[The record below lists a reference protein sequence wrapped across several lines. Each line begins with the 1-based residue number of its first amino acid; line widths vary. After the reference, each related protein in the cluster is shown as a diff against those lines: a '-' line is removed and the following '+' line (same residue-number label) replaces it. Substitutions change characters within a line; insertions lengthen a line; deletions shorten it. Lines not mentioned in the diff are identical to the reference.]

1 MANEKFIDI
10 VIRARDEYS
19 KALKKV
25 QQTTDA
31 VSSKGARQTQLRAQ
45 LELKNEI
52 RSLEAAHKAA
62 TAAAAGQAKEYQALV
77 TSGKAASVE
86 GGKLLVT
93 LTETRAR
100 AAVAKDAIAKHRVE
114 LSRLTG
120 AQKGSFAE
128 MERRSSLLGMETA
141 AQSTGTVKLR
151 ENTAAL
157 DKNTSAK
164 KRNAS
169 TLPGAPSVVPPAR
182 GALSQP
188 GVRGQSQ
195 DVSIFG
201 LRPWQLTNLS
211 FQINDVISGLA
222 MGQAPA
228 QIFAQQIGQIL
239 QIFPGF
245 TAVLFRSIPV
255 LGALAVAFGAPIVRI
270 KALEESVTFF
280 EKKLALSADGARY
293 SAVQLAGMTV
303 ELQALGVSM
312 DDAREAAATFVKEGF
327 PQGDIQEMIRLSGQ
341 LADVLGKSV
350 PDATEMMSKAFS
362 GGREGIRDL
371 DKELNFL
378 TATQYQNIA
387 ALFAAGKE
395 TEAYAAAQDA
405 LSNRLGDVAKL
416 AEGPWSNA
424 WKNITSAWRGFLDWV
439 GSTKPIELAIAA
451 LDKLGVALEA
461 VTGWLDRIANGP
473 DKATV
478 TIEADVAASS
488 DAQLDDQIKAIED
501 ELAAKKVE
509 LQVNPTLG
517 DGDIVKEMIEKDI
530 AQLQKQ
536 IDYLKS
542 VRLIPQGQRDIL
554 SVPQF
559 ETGGAQAKT
568 AEQWNRQMLAIQ
580 AGHTAVLK
588 KTQEQKKAEIDLNI
602 ALDKRLADMG
612 RENDLAGLT
621 TREQFIQKE
630 VLAEQNRWREEGLT
644 IGEQE
649 IKQLETKLGLLF
661 DQTEAQK
668 NTTRLLSGGGMSSF
682 VDKVTTVESGG
693 NASASN
699 SASTAVGLGQFI
711 ESTWL
716 RLFKENFPDR
726 AKSMT
731 DAAILALRK
740 DAEVSKTMIEIYA
753 QENAKVLQAA
763 GASVDEAALYLAHF
777 LGPNGAAKVL
787 TASKGTR
794 LDSILSPDQIDANS
808 SILGGG
814 KTTDQL
820 IAWAQKK
827 MDLTDAE
834 VAGQTRLSE
843 IETERNQKAA
853 DYNTAYA
860 QRIADL
866 KFELSI
872 SGKQARDAEIATAV
886 REAEN
891 EAIAA
896 GTTLTKERRAEVEA
910 LAGKMF
916 DAQNAEAIATEQ
928 LNALLEKR
936 KLLVSDLKFAQENGD
951 VAAAKNAQSAIDS
964 IDSMLDGAIQKAI
977 AFWQAVGG
985 PEAEIAIEKLK
996 RLKRDLADTGETAV
1010 VTGKQINDGLENI
1023 GSSAITSLAEALANG
1038 ENAWEAFR
1046 NAGLKALSDLLLK
1059 IGQTIVQQAILN
1071 ALTGSTAGGGGGI
1084 GGKIAS
1090 WITGMLHHTGG
1101 IAGGSGPSR
1110 VVPAAAFANAVRY
1123 HSGGIAGLKSDEV
1136 PAILQKGEEVLTAD
1150 NPRHVANGGGD
1161 LKAKIVNVFD
1171 PTDVLEAA
1179 LSSSAGEK
1187 VLINWMTRRSR
1198 SIKMAM
1204 G

>member
-62 TAAAAGQAKEYQALV
+62 TVAAAGQAKEYRDLV
-77 TSGKAASVE
+77 TTGKAASVE
-86 GGKLLVT
+86 GGKLLTT

-100 AAVAKDAIAKHRVE
+100 AAVAKDAIAKHRQE
-114 LSRLTG
+114 LHLLAG
-120 AQKGSFAE
+120 AQKGSFVE
-128 MERRSSLLGMETA
+128 MERRAAMLGTEA
-141 AQSTGTVKLR
+141 AVTSTDTTKLR

-157 DKNTSAK
+157 DKNTQSK

-169 TLPGAPSVVPPAR
+169 QLPGLGGGATPR
-182 GALSQP
+182 GSISQP
-188 GVRGQSQ
+188 GVRGQNQ
-195 DVSIFG
+195 DVAILG

-211 FQINDVISGLA
+211 FQINDVLSGLA
-222 MGQAPA
+222 MGQKPA

-239 QIFPGF
+239 QIFPSF
-245 TAVLFRSIPV
+245 TSVLFRAIPV
-255 LGALAVAFGAPIVRI
+255 LGAFGVAFVAPIMRI
-270 KALEESVTFF
+270 KSLEESVTFF
-280 EKKLALSADGARY
+280 QQKLAVSADGARY
-293 SAVQLAGMTV
+293 SAVQLASMTV
-303 ELQALGVSM
+303 ELQALGVSL
-312 DDAREAAATFVKEGF
+312 DDTRDSASKFVKEGF
-327 PQGDIQEMIRLSGQ
+327 AQDDIQEMIRLSSQ
-341 LADVLGKSV
+341 LAEVIGKSV
-350 PDATEMMSKAFS
+350 PDAAEMMAKAFR

-387 ALFAAGKE
+387 SLFAAGKE
-395 TEAYAAAQDA
+395 TEAYAAAQQA
-405 LSNRLGDVAKL
+405 LTNRLGDVAKL
-416 AEGPWSNA
+416 ADGPWSNA

-439 GSTKPIELAIAA
+439 GSTAPIELAIAA
-451 LDKLGVALEA
+451 LDKLGVALES

-478 TIEADVAASS
+478 TIEADVAASD
-488 DAQLDDQIKAIED
+488 DAQLDAQINVIED
-501 ELAAKKVE
+501 ELKAKKVE

-530 AQLQKQ
+530 AELQKQ

-559 ETGGAQAKT
+559 ETGGAQVKT

-580 AGHTAVLK
+580 AGHAAVRK
-588 KTQEQKKAEIDLNI
+588 ETQEQKKAAIDLNI
-602 ALDKRLADMG
+602 ALQKRLADMG
-612 RENDLAGLT
+612 RETDLAGLT
-621 TREQFIQKE
+621 SREQFIQSE
-630 VLAEQNRWREEGLT
+630 SLAEQNRWREEGLKL
-644 IGEQE
+644 GEEE

-661 DQTEAQK
+661 DQGEAQK

-699 SASTAVGLGQFI
+699 PASSAVGLGQFI

-787 TASKGTR
+787 TAAKGTR

-827 MDLTDAE
+827 MNLTDAE

-951 VAAAKNAQSAIDS
+951 VAAANNARSAIDS

-977 AFWQAVGG
+977 AFWQAIGG
-985 PEAEIAIEKLK
+985 PDAEIAIEKLK

-1023 GSSAITSLAEALANG
+1023 GSSAITSLAEALAKG

-1071 ALTGSTAGGGGGI
+1071 ALTGSTQGGGGGI
-1084 GGKIAS
+1084 GGKIAG
-1090 WITGMLHHTGG
+1090 WITGMLHHSGG
-1101 IAGGSGPSR
+1101 IAGSVGPSR
-1110 VVPAAAFANAVRY
+1110 AVPAATFAKAVKY
-1123 HSGGIAGLKSDEV
+1123 HDGGIAGLKSNEV
-1136 PAILQKGEEVLTAD
+1136 PAILQKGEEILTAD
-1150 NPRHVANGGGD
+1150 NPRHVANGGGG
-1161 LKAKIVNVFD
+1161 LNAKIVNVFD

-1179 LSSSAGEK
+1179 LASSAGEK
-1187 VLINWMTRRSR
+1187 VLMNWMTRRSR
-1198 SIKMAM
+1198 AIKVAM